1 MSEENVEIVR
11 EALEALLERD
21 EGTIGRLVDPELEFH
36 GTVGGLQE
44 GEVARGRAEIERV
57 FENEDLAAWEVR
69 RLDPEEFIDAGDS
82 VVVLIHEYRR
92 GRGSGIE
99 VEAETAMVFKV
110 RKRRVVRMQGYMDR
124 GRALRAVGLSE

>member
-1 MSEENVEIVR
+1 VR